1 MNVPDREALIVDG
14 DEDESNDCEQSDIV
28 QVLLNMAFA
37 PREVIKDFVFGPGI
51 STTFRK
57 AMAANV
63 LIDWSLYID
72 YSVLAKEEDFVGK
85 QAAHPDKV

>member
-1 MNVPDREALIVDG
+1 MNVPSREALIVDG
-14 DEDESNDCEQSDIV
+14 DEDEGNDCEQSDMV
-28 QVLLNMAFA
+28 QLLLNMAFA

-72 YSVLAKEEDFVGK
+72 YSINTKEEDFVGK
-85 QAAHPDKV
+85 